1 MENLARQVCAGDRG
15 GLLLVGVRVVLV
27 RGNVGKVT
35 KVAICV
41 VAAVEVMTLE
51 PGRRPLRR
59 RHRLVS
65 RVGCPAREPSNEF
78 PHPRHLL
85 KDGNVDLLRLG
96 FFGEPFVVVHDQPD
110 ATVPLPAPVR
120 VPTALRDPAQRVRPN
135 PSEQS
140 ERQDRVRAQ
149 HDVEPPHPRGPSN
162 ESNSGMDVLEVLVQS
177 REVLAPPDPVPAV
190 GVDPALVLGVDEQ
203 RRLQVCARSRV
214 RGLGVGFQVVGGRR
228 VASNFFSIV
237 GFQKRRFWLFVGF
250 EGPRS
255 NAPRR
260 RRESRRQ
267 ASSPGT
273 RECTRCLQWWRHC
286 SHVLCC
292 ASAMIWLSK
301 STSKSPSS
309 VSLAPVEVTALV
321 GGWTA
326 PACLCRGA
334 DRAAGAAT
342 SVGGHSYSVQSA
354 SEVLTI
360 ARSGGGALN
369 ARIEASV
376 RRDEAGGRRCLLA
389 AACVSGRFSG
399 VQIRALEPRTTR
411 IHRQPRVTRVEA
423 FGASEEVPF
432 QLFWKFCLARLQGS
446 CYLFVFWPSRAPS
459 RRTRGRDARSDAAR
473 VGVRVDSGDR
483 RDRRGGDVPLLR
495 RRRDRGGTVHVI
507 GRPGRRHRSPAPTA
521 AR

>member
-1 MENLARQVCAGDRG
+1 
-15 GLLLVGVRVVLV
+15 
-27 RGNVGKVT
+27 
-35 KVAICV
+35 
-41 VAAVEVMTLE
+41 
-51 PGRRPLRR
+51 
-59 RHRLVS
+59 
-65 RVGCPAREPSNEF
+65 
-78 PHPRHLL
+78 
-85 KDGNVDLLRLG
+85 
-96 FFGEPFVVVHDQPD
+96 
-110 ATVPLPAPVR
+110 
-120 VPTALRDPAQRVRPN
+120 
-135 PSEQS
+135 
-140 ERQDRVRAQ
+140 
-149 HDVEPPHPRGPSN
+149 
-162 ESNSGMDVLEVLVQS
+162 
-177 REVLAPPDPVPAV
+177 
-190 GVDPALVLGVDEQ
+190 
-203 RRLQVCARSRV
+203 
-214 RGLGVGFQVVGGRR
+214 
-228 VASNFFSIV
+228 
-237 GFQKRRFWLFVGF
+237 
-250 EGPRS
+250 
-255 NAPRR
+255 
-260 RRESRRQ
+260 
-267 ASSPGT
+267 
-273 RECTRCLQWWRHC
+273 
-286 SHVLCC
+286 
-292 ASAMIWLSK
+292 MIWLSK

-360 ARSGGGALN
+360 ALSGGGALD

-507 GRPGRRHRSPAPTA
+507 GRPGRRPDRRRQPPRGDAARCAHRRGVSDRGEQGHRSVEGVHRHRQGSIVQGRARRGGEVPATRAQGGAGGIRQGRPP
-521 AR
+521 RRRRS

>member
-1 MENLARQVCAGDRG
+1 M
-15 GLLLVGVRVVLV
+15 
-27 RGNVGKVT
+27 
-35 KVAICV
+35 
-41 VAAVEVMTLE
+41 
-51 PGRRPLRR
+51 
-59 RHRLVS
+59 
-65 RVGCPAREPSNEF
+65 
-78 PHPRHLL
+78 
-85 KDGNVDLLRLG
+85 
-96 FFGEPFVVVHDQPD
+96 
-110 ATVPLPAPVR
+110 
-120 VPTALRDPAQRVRPN
+120 
-135 PSEQS
+135 
-140 ERQDRVRAQ
+140 
-149 HDVEPPHPRGPSN
+149 
-162 ESNSGMDVLEVLVQS
+162 
-177 REVLAPPDPVPAV
+177 
-190 GVDPALVLGVDEQ
+190 
-203 RRLQVCARSRV
+203 
-214 RGLGVGFQVVGGRR
+214 GFQVVGGRR
-228 VASNFFSIV
+228 VASNFFWNSGLSKEEV
-237 GFQKRRFWLFVGF
+237 LAFCWFRGATF
-250 EGPRS
+250 ERTEEEE
-255 NAPRR
+255 
-260 RRESRRQ
+260 ESRRQ

-309 VSLAPVEVTALV
+309 LSLAPVEVTALV

-334 DRAAGAAT
+334 ARAAGAAT

-432 QLFWKFCLARLQGS
+432 QLFGSSVWQDFRARVTSLFSGRRAHRPGAPAGATLGAMLRALASGS
-446 CYLFVFWPSRAPS
+446 TRAIAATGAVATYLCSAAAATEAGPSTSSDDRGADHD
-459 RRTRGRDARSDAAR
+459 RRRQPPRGDAAR
-473 VGVRVDSGDR
+473 CAHCRGVSDR
-483 RDRRGGDVPLLR
+483 GEQGHRSVEGVHRHRQGSIVQGRARRGGEVPATRAQGGAGGIRQGRPPR
-495 RRRDRGGTVHVI
+495 RRR
-507 GRPGRRHRSPAPTA
+507 S
-521 AR
+521 